1 MTFIPK
7 ISLETRT
14 TASGGNTKDLWV
26 FYIISW
32 AIVISFAGPLLIA
45 NELYQEFNTVNVTVE
60 WWESTIFMIAM
71 MPILGIL
78 CAVTIGLPG
87 LVIMYAMRK
96 NSIDTW
102 YSYAFVSAAYGFYC
116 MSTLISKFGGI
127 GAPPAVSEFLSAG
140 FGFVGGYIFWALTT
154 SSETKSTKVVGL
166 LGTGVML
173 LTWLVSKGR
182 KRRF

>member
-1 MTFIPK
+1 MTRYVLFFKALFTISFNEVKIDMRYYFRMTFIPK

-96 NSIDTW
+96 NSIEGIHLVFLCFCVSRVW
-102 YSYAFVSAAYGFYC
+102 LLLHEHSYLKIRWNRS
-116 MSTLISKFGGI
+116 S
-127 GAPPAVSEFLSAG
+127 
-140 FGFVGGYIFWALTT
+140 T
-154 SSETKSTKVVGL
+154 SS
-166 LGTGVML
+166 
-173 LTWLVSKGR
+173 
-182 KRRF
+182 